1 MTDIDC
7 PDRGGIHARNSG
19 DCPGD
24 REAAD
29 EEERQARREAQAGA
43 EPDALSS
50 RGWALWRE
58 PGIGTTTGRRCFASS
73 ASSIS
78 FLDETAGMIGP
89 AITTYRVA
97 LSDARADVKA
107 ASAQLGRL
115 PS

>member
-7 PDRGGIHARNSG
+7 PDCGGIHAPNSR

-24 REAAD
+24 HEAPD

-58 PGIGTTTGRRCFASS
+58 PRG
-73 ASSIS
+73 
-78 FLDETAGMIGP
+78 
-89 AITTYRVA
+89 
-97 LSDARADVKA
+97 
-107 ASAQLGRL
+107 
-115 PS
+115 